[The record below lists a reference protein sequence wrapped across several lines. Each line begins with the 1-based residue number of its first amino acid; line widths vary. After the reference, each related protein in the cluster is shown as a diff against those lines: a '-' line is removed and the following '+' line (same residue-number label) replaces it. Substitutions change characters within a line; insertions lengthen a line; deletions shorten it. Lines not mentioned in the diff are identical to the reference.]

1 MAEAEGSL
9 AVDPQVEEVNDTDD
23 EGIWPLQEV
32 KRRIYFP
39 HPVVLFSGQ
48 TVWAGWFEGGVSK
61 VLVTVPTA
69 TEAHFAE
76 LKKLQPRFG

>member
-1 MAEAEGSL
+1 MAEDEGSL

-39 HPVVLFSGQ
+39 LLVVLLRPNC
-48 TVWAGWFEGGVSK
+48 VRW
-61 VLVTVPTA
+61 LI
-69 TEAHFAE
+69 
-76 LKKLQPRFG
+76 